1 MKALIRRNHMTDHEL
16 REQVRASQEDGFRA
30 LFQQYQSYVYTIV
43 WNQLRTVGTAQDAE
57 ECISDVFMQI
67 FLHFEEIQD
76 GSLQAYIGT
85 TARRKAIDYVRKLQS
100 VNGYTED
107 HEDLSAVPSDENI
120 EQEVDAFMEHQL
132 LYEKIQ
138 ELGEPDTTILLLRY
152 FYRRTSKDIAKQI
165 HMTPTAVRVRLNR
178 ALKKLRKLL
187 TNDGNSGKRG
197 GIPHETE

>member
-1 MKALIRRNHMTDHEL
+1 MTDHEL
-16 REQVRASQEDGFRA
+16 REQVRASQEDGFRT

-67 FLHFEEIQD
+67 FLHFEEIQE

-100 VNGYTED
+100 VNRYTED
-107 HEDLSAVPSDENI
+107 HEDLSVVPSDENI
-120 EQEVDAFMEHQL
+120 EQEVDASMEHQL

-138 ELGEPDTTILLLRY
+138 ELGEPDTTILLLKY

-178 ALKKLRKLL
+178 SLKKLRRLL
-187 TNDGNSGKRG
+187 TNDANSGKRG
-197 GIPHETE
+197 DIPHESE

>member
-1 MKALIRRNHMTDHEL
+1 MTDHEL
-16 REQVRASQEDGFRA
+16 REQVHASQEDGFRT

-100 VNGYTED
+100 VSRYTED
-107 HEDLSAVPSDENI
+107 HEDLTVVPSDENI
-120 EQEVDAFMEHQL
+120 EQEVDASMEHQL

-138 ELGEPDTTILLLRY
+138 DLGEPDTTILLLKY
-152 FYRRTSKDIAKQI
+152 FYCRTSKDIAKQV
-165 HMTPTAVRVRLNR
+165 HMTPAAVRVRLNR

-197 GIPHETE
+197 DIPHETE

>member
-1 MKALIRRNHMTDHEL
+1 MTDHEL

-100 VNGYTED
+100 VNSYTED

-120 EQEVDAFMEHQL
+120 EQEVDASMEHQL

-197 GIPHETE
+197 DIPHETE